1 MPNIYPDDGDATL
14 RVDNKSSWA
23 DARGAT
29 VADRFGGTGDA
40 GATKY
45 ASAVKVAAGSGIN
58 YDCYRY
64 YAVFDTSGISI
75 KPDSA
80 ILKLYGFTNTNSQII
95 LVKVNA
101 AAIGDI
107 GVDFVLEDFDQVT
120 TTAYSEEFT
129 GTWSTTAYN
138 EITLNDTALEDMVA
152 LDVLKIAV
160 IDHDFDYSNSA
171 PPNNTTRVTGFY
183 FINEA
188 GVDKD
193 PVISYVEGT
202 SGAPTFDETI
212 PDSLVDDDFTINTF
226 AQNTLSVQY
235 NRVGS
240 AQVPFILGGPSPLR
254 IRGSTNAQVIKA
266 GDKKN

>member
-14 RVDNKSSWA
+14 RVDNKSSWT
-23 DARGAT
+23 DARGAS
-29 VADRFGGTGDA
+29 VADEFGGTGHA
-40 GATKY
+40 AAAKY
-45 ASAVKVAAGSGIN
+45 ASAVKIAAGSGTN

-64 YAVFDTSGISI
+64 FAVFDTSGISV

-80 ILKLYGFTNTNSQII
+80 TFKLYGFTNTNSQII
-95 LVKVNA
+95 VVKVNA
-101 AAIGDI
+101 GATGDI
-107 GVDFVLEDFDQVT
+107 GVDFALEDFDQST
-120 TTAYSEEFT
+120 TTAYSAEYS
-129 GTWSTTAYN
+129 GAWSTTAYN
-138 EITLNDTALEDMVA
+138 EITLNDSALQDMA
-152 LDVLKIAV
+152 DLDVLKIAV

-171 PPNNTTRVTGFY
+171 PPNSITRVTGFY

-235 NRVGS
+235 SRVGS